1 MNAAALAYSY
11 SPDPGQTV
19 VAELLRVSTEEQAED
34 TRAGLARQK
43 AVNERTLLSRGL
55 TRLMTLEL
63 HVSGTVMVDHP
74 QLKNLL
80 DLIKRREIHGV
91 VCADLDRLFRPDNFH
106 SYSILQTF
114 QDYGAKIYTGDSV
127 YDLQT
132 SNGLLQSSIRS
143 AIAGFELSL
152 IRERLHGAKEA
163 KRKAGKFPGCWKN
176 LPFGVGYDR
185 KTETWHY
192 TPEIVHVKELFDRF
206 EAGERN
212 YSALGKSL
220 GILPVTVKNLLRNPI
235 YTGWRIIDQKRGAKR
250 VSSAGKLYRVKVK
263 RSPDDVIRVKVLE
276 GIISEERHAAV
287 LKEMAHTKFNFIER
301 YRSNPRVHICSGF
314 FACGVCGQPMYLLT
328 NDKAFGHLQCRSNN
342 KKYKQQ
348 TGGCRQ
354 NNLREDHAEKA
365 LINLVE
371 KILTDPVNL
380 EAILAQSFHKA
391 RHSIIP
397 LQAAIDA
404 PAQLTELAS
413 RDKRLLDAFEMG
425 VITVDELRSKRESIR
440 RQRKA
445 LEGTTEFCSDKPS
458 ASLGEQARQVVKAA
472 LRFSSCRDRMQQKAI
487 IAELIREVH
496 VSGRHI
502 VAFVLRQGLPVSL
515 LNETV
520 TLSEPLRIGPLPDNL
535 PEGHKRCIKCAAI
548 KPHALFPAGL
558 NFCRE
563 CRAQDARFRRLARE
577 AKARNGNATRE
588 AGAVALAD
596 KNEIP
601 GPSKKPG

>member
-1 MNAAALAYSY
+1 MSLALPTLSE
-11 SPDPGQTV
+11 DLQPGIK
-19 VAELLRVSTEEQAED
+19 VAELLRVSTEEQADE

-43 AVNERTLLSRGL
+43 AVNERTILTKGL
-55 TRLMTLEL
+55 TRVVTIEL

-74 QLKNLL
+74 QLKQLL
-80 DLIKRREIHGV
+80 AMITRREIQGV

-114 QDYGAKIYTGDSV
+114 QDYGARIYTGDSV

-163 KRKAGKFPGCWKN
+163 KRKAGKFPSCWKN

-192 TPEIVHVKELFDRF
+192 TPEIVRVKELFDRF

-250 VSSAGKLYRVKVK
+250 LSSAGKHYRVKIK
-263 RSPDDVIRVKVLE
+263 RAPADVIRVKVLE

-287 LKEMAHTKFNFIER
+287 LKEIAHTKFNFIER
-301 YRSNPRVHICSGF
+301 YRSSPRVHICSGF
-314 FACGVCGQPMYLLT
+314 FACGFCGQPMYLLT
-328 NDKAFGHLQCRSNN
+328 SDKAFGYLQCRSNN

-354 NNLREDHAEKA
+354 NNLREDHVEKA
-365 LINLVE
+365 LIELVE
-371 KILTDPVNL
+371 KVLTDPVNL
-380 EAILAQSFHKA
+380 GAILEQSFHKA
-391 RHSIIP
+391 RQSIIP
-397 LQAAIDA
+397 LQSVIDS
-404 PAQLTELAS
+404 PAQLAELTS
-413 RDKRLLDAFEMG
+413 RDKRLLDAFELG
-425 VITVDELRSKRESIR
+425 VITVDELRSKRESLR

-445 LEGTTEFCSDKPS
+445 LESTTASREDNPS
-458 ASLGEQARQVVKAA
+458 ASFGEQARHVVKAA
-472 LRFSSCRDRMQQKAI
+472 LRFTSCRDRLQQKAI

-496 VSGRHI
+496 VRDRHI
-502 VAFVLRQGLPVSL
+502 VAFVFRQGLSTPFS
-515 LNETV
+515 NETV
-520 TLSEPLRIGPLPDNL
+520 TLPEPLLIGPLQEDLPD
-535 PEGHKRCIKCAAI
+535 GHKRCIKCSDI
-548 KPHALFPAGL
+548 KPQHIFAAGL
-558 NFCRE
+558 NICRE
-563 CRAQDARFRRLARE
+563 CRAKDARLRRLARK
-577 AKARNGNATRE
+577 AKAKNDVATGK
-588 AGAVALAD
+588 ASAVAAGE
-596 KNEIP
+596 KNGLP
-601 GPSKKPG
+601 GSSRKPG